1 MFTLPICTKIVGE
14 SVYHRRSQGQGG
26 PHLTIPVA
34 RQPSFMVVTLGL
46 LAVIVSLG
54 MAFWLPGPARRVLA
68 SSALVT
74 AVILTMPQL
83 LLSYTLAP
91 DGLTIRIV
99 TGKKTITRDD
109 VDSVAEV
116 IRQRVLH
123 PLK

>member
-1 MFTLPICTKIVGE
+1 M
-14 SVYHRRSQGQGG
+14 
-26 PHLTIPVA
+26 TIPVA

-54 MAFWLPGPARRVLA
+54 MAFWVPGPARLILA

-74 AVILTMPQL
+74 ALILTMPQFF
-83 LLSYTLAP
+83 LSYTLGP